1 MELTGVL
8 FILTLISGPGAVI
21 FLLIYNIRKKLL
33 NAYDVLSLLLP
44 FVCWVFTSIFVI
56 AGSHFKVQTLA
67 NAVFEPL
74 SIGIF
79 ITMAFGAS
87 TLLRQKFPGK
97 KVSAIFLMLSCLVA
111 IGVAFA
117 VPTIRE

>member
-8 FILTLISGPGAVI
+8 FILTLIAGPGAVV
-21 FLLIYNIRKKLL
+21 FLLIYNMKKKSL

-44 FVCWVFTSIFVI
+44 FICWVIVSICII
-56 AGSHFKVQTLA
+56 AGSRFKVQTLA

-74 SIGIF
+74 AIGIF

-97 KVSAIFLMLSCLVA
+97 RVSAVFLILSCLVA
-111 IGVAFA
+111 VGVAFA